1 MANKGKKLKVFLT
14 GGTGFVGKEVMRQLV
29 AAGHVARV
37 LVREGSVNKL
47 AVLENVEVHPGDVTD
62 AASLAGALAGC
73 DAVIH
78 LVGIIREF
86 PGRGITF
93 KKLHVEA
100 TGNMLAAA
108 AEQGVT
114 RFLHMSSNGTRAK
127 STTDY
132 HRTKWQAEEL
142 VRGSNLEWTILRPSL
157 IFGPGSEF
165 VGMLADMIGKLPVVP
180 VLGDGKCR
188 MQPVAVEQVAA
199 SFVKA
204 LGKSETIGATY
215 QLGGG
220 ESYSYDEILDLTA
233 GAMGKGKVTKIHQPL
248 FMIKPMVRL
257 LQGFEKF
264 PITEDQLIMLIE
276 GNVCDPG
283 EWAKAFGLKP
293 LSYAA
298 GIARCFRSKS

>member
-1 MANKGKKLKVFLT
+1 MKVFVT
-14 GGTGFVGKEVMRQLV
+14 GASGFVGKEVMQQLV
-29 AAGHVARV
+29 AAGHVVRA
-37 LVREGSVNKL
+37 LVRAGSADKL

-62 AASLAGALAGC
+62 TASLSGALAGC
-73 DAVIH
+73 DAAIH

-108 AEQGVT
+108 AEQGVS
-114 RFLHMSSNGTRAK
+114 RFLHMSSNGTRVNG
-127 STTDY
+127 TTGY

-142 VRGSNLEWTILRPSL
+142 VRGSNLKWTIFRPSL

-165 VGMLADMIGKLPVVP
+165 VRMLADLIRKLPVVP
-180 VLGDGKCR
+180 VLGDGKYR
-188 MQPVAVEQVAA
+188 MQPVAVEQVAE

-204 LGKSETIGATY
+204 LDKRETIGATY

-233 GAMGKGKVTKIHQPL
+233 GAMGKEQVTKIHQPL

-257 LQGFEKF
+257 LQGFEQF
-264 PITEDQLIMLIE
+264 PITEDQLQMLIE

-283 EWAKAFGLKP
+283 EWARTFGLKP
-293 LSYAA
+293 LSYAS
-298 GIARCFRSKS
+298 GIAGYFRS